1 MSAVIDERPV
11 AVAASSDAAVAPA
24 SIDSGAGGSLAANT
38 RDALARFIPALAL
51 FVAVLVVWEG
61 VSRIFKLPEFVLP
74 APTAIVAVLIDH
86 QRDLALAA
94 YVTAKE
100 VLYGFLLSAV
110 IGAAVALVI
119 ARFARFGR
127 ALYPLVVL
135 FQTVPKVALA
145 PLFILWFGFDLA
157 PKVTLIVVIAFFPV
171 AINMLVGLQTV
182 DPNLIALMRSVGAS
196 RNEILRRIQIP
207 NSLPYLMAGL
217 KVAVTL
223 AVIGAIV
230 GEFAGAQAGLGYMIQ
245 FASTQMQTSLVFAA
259 LVEVS
264 VLGLL
269 FYYVIE
275 WLERRYINWMP
286 ATN

>member
-1 MSAVIDERPV
+1 MMAGIHENG
-11 AVAASSDAAVAPA
+11 AATASTAETRGGSSVDARGPA
-24 SIDSGAGGSLAANT
+24 SA
-38 RDALARFIPALAL
+38 FVPALGL
-51 FVAVLVVWEG
+51 FIAVLVLWEAA
-61 VSRIFKLPEFVLP
+61 SRLLKLPEFVLP
-74 APTAIVAVLIDH
+74 PPTAIVAVLIQH
-86 QRDLALAA
+86 QRDLSNAA
-94 YVTAKE
+94 YVTAIE
-100 VLYGFLLSAV
+100 VLYGFVLSAV

-157 PKVTLIVVIAFFPV
+157 PKVMLIVVIAFFPV

-196 RNEILRRIQIP
+196 RNEILRRIQVP
-207 NSLPYLMAGL
+207 HSLPYLMAGL
-217 KVAVTL
+217 KVAVTF

-230 GEFAGAQAGLGYMIQ
+230 GEFAGAQAGLGYVIQ

-275 WLERRYINWMP
+275 WLEKRYINWVP
-286 ATN
+286 SAN

>member
-1 MSAVIDERPV
+1 MTRDDPV
-11 AVAASSDAAVAPA
+11 ARPA
-24 SIDSGAGGSLAANT
+24 SIDASTGLVASTRGALS
-38 RDALARFIPALAL
+38 RFVPALGL
-51 FVAVLVVWEG
+51 FIAVLIVWEA
-61 VSRIFKLPEFVLP
+61 VSRMFRLPEFVLP
-74 APTAIVAVLIDH
+74 APTAILAVLIAH
-86 QRDLALAA
+86 QRDLGYAA
-94 YVTAKE
+94 YVTARE
-100 VLYGFLLSAV
+100 VLYGFLFSAV
-110 IGAAVALVI
+110 IGAAVALVT
-119 ARFARFGR
+119 ARFAAFGR

-157 PKVTLIVVIAFFPV
+157 PKVVLIVVIAFFPV
-171 AINMLVGLQTV
+171 AINMMVGLQNV

-196 RNEILRRIQIP
+196 RNEILMRIQIP

-275 WLERRYINWMP
+275 WIERRYVDWVP
-286 ATN
+286 AAD

>member
-1 MSAVIDERPV
+1 MAMIRDDPV
-11 AVAASSDAAVAPA
+11 ALPAGIDASAGFVASTR
-24 SIDSGAGGSLAANT
+24 GALS
-38 RDALARFIPALAL
+38 RFVPALGL
-51 FVAVLVVWEG
+51 FVAVLVVWEA
-61 VSRIFKLPEFVLP
+61 VSRMFRLPEFVLP
-74 APTAIVAVLIDH
+74 APTAILAVLIAH
-86 QRDLALAA
+86 QRDLGYAA
-94 YVTAKE
+94 YVTARE
-100 VLYGFLLSAV
+100 VLYGFVFSAI
-110 IGAAVALVI
+110 IGAAVALVT
-119 ARFARFGR
+119 ARFAAFGR

-157 PKVTLIVVIAFFPV
+157 PKVVLIVVIAFFPV
-171 AINMLVGLQTV
+171 AINMMVGLQNV

-196 RNEILRRIQIP
+196 RNEILMRIQIP

-275 WLERRYINWMP
+275 WIERRYVDWVP
-286 ATN
+286 AAD

>member
-1 MSAVIDERPV
+1 MADDRRRV
-11 AVAASSDAAVAPA
+11 ASDDATGGHAAATRAALAGAAPA
-24 SIDSGAGGSLAANT
+24 
-38 RDALARFIPALAL
+38 FAL
-51 FVAVLVVWEG
+51 FVGVVIVWES
-61 VSRIFKLPEFVLP
+61 VARIFKLPEFVLP
-74 APTAIVAVLIDH
+74 APTSIVEVLASR
-86 QRDLALAA
+86 QRELGFAA

-100 VLYGFLLSAV
+100 VLWGFLLSAV

-119 ARFARFGR
+119 ARFAAFGR

-135 FQTVPKVALA
+135 FQNVPKVALA

-157 PKVTLIVVIAFFPV
+157 PKVVLIVVIAFFPV

-182 DPNLIALMRSVGAS
+182 DSNLIALMRSVGAS
-196 RNEILRRIQIP
+196 RNEILTRIQIP

-264 VLGLL
+264 VLGML

-275 WLERRYINWMP
+275 WIERRYIDWMP
-286 ATN
+286 HAN

>member
-1 MSAVIDERPV
+1 MSVV
-11 AVAASSDAAVAPA
+11 ANADIVVPPA
-24 SIDSGAGGSLAANT
+24 SVEAGSGRASGART
-38 RDALARFIPALAL
+38 ALVRFVPAFAL
-51 FVAVLVVWEG
+51 FVVVLAVWEG
-61 VSRIFKLPEFVLP
+61 VARIFKLPEFVLP
-74 APTAIVAVLIDH
+74 PPTAILQVLIAH
-86 QRDLALAA
+86 QRDLGFAA
-94 YVTAKE
+94 YVTARE
-100 VLYGFLLSAV
+100 VLFGFLLSAV

-119 ARFARFGR
+119 ARFATFGR

-157 PKVTLIVVIAFFPV
+157 PKVMLIVVIAFFPV

-182 DPNLIALMRSVGAS
+182 DPNLVALMRSVGAS
-196 RNEILRRIQIP
+196 RNEILMRIQVP

-269 FYYVIE
+269 FYYIIE
-275 WLERRYINWMP
+275 WLEKRYVNWLP
-286 ATN
+286 GAN

>member
-1 MSAVIDERPV
+1 MSVIVDEQ
-11 AVAASSDAAVAPA
+11 AAQVPA
-24 SIDSGAGGSLAANT
+24 SIDARPAPGVRT
-38 RDALARFIPALAL
+38 REAMSRFMPALVL
-51 FVAVLVVWEG
+51 FVGIVVVWEA
-61 VSRIFKLPEFVLP
+61 VARIFRLPEFVLP
-74 APTAIVAVLIDH
+74 APTAIVEVLIAH
-86 QRDLALAA
+86 QASLAYAA
-94 YVTAKE
+94 FVTSQE
-100 VLYGFLLSAV
+100 VLWGFLLSAV
-110 IGAAVALVI
+110 IGAGVALVI
-119 ARFARFGR
+119 ARFAAFGR

-135 FQTVPKVALA
+135 FQNVPKVALA

-157 PKVTLIVVIAFFPV
+157 PKVVLIVVIAFFPV

-182 DPNLIALMRSVGAS
+182 DANLVALMRSVGAS
-196 RNEILRRIQIP
+196 RNEILMRIQIP

-264 VLGLL
+264 VLGML

-275 WLERRYINWMP
+275 WIERRYIDWMP
-286 ATN
+286 AVA

>member
-1 MSAVIDERPV
+1 
-11 AVAASSDAAVAPA
+11 
-24 SIDSGAGGSLAANT
+24 
-38 RDALARFIPALAL
+38 
-51 FVAVLVVWEG
+51 
-61 VSRIFKLPEFVLP
+61 
-74 APTAIVAVLIDH
+74 
-86 QRDLALAA
+86 
-94 YVTAKE
+94 
-100 VLYGFLLSAV
+100 
-110 IGAAVALVI
+110 
-119 ARFARFGR
+119 
-127 ALYPLVVL
+127 VL
-135 FQTVPKVALA
+135 FQNVPKVALA

-157 PKVTLIVVIAFFPV
+157 PKVVLIVVIAFFPV

-182 DPNLIALMRSVGAS
+182 DSNLIALMRSVGAS

-264 VLGLL
+264 VLGML

-275 WLERRYINWMP
+275 WIERRYINWMP
-286 ATN
+286 AAN

>member
-1 MSAVIDERPV
+1 MTTMADDNVTRAPVTSETRPAAGARRHETLSRFVPPFALLLGVIV
-11 AVAASSDAAVAPA
+11 
-24 SIDSGAGGSLAANT
+24 
-38 RDALARFIPALAL
+38 F
-51 FVAVLVVWEG
+51 WEA
-61 VSRIFKLPEFVLP
+61 VSRIFRLPEFVLP
-74 APTAIVAVLIDH
+74 APSMIVSVLIAH
-86 QRDLALAA
+86 QRDLAYAA
-94 YVTAKE
+94 FVTARE
-100 VLYGFLLSAV
+100 VLWGFVLSGV

-119 ARFARFGR
+119 ARFATFGR

-135 FQTVPKVALA
+135 FQNVPKVALA

-157 PKVTLIVVIAFFPV
+157 PKVVLIVVIAFFPV

-182 DPNLIALMRSVGAS
+182 DSNLIALMRSVGAS
-196 RNEILRRIQIP
+196 RNEILWRIQIP

-245 FASTQMQTSLVFAA
+245 FASTQMQTALVFAA

-264 VLGLL
+264 VLGML
-269 FYYVIE
+269 FYYAIE
-275 WLERRYINWMP
+275 WIERRYIDWMP
-286 ATN
+286 QAA

>member
-1 MSAVIDERPV
+1 MTAIVDDDPARVS
-11 AVAASSDAAVAPA
+11 A
-24 SIDSGAGGSLAANT
+24 SIDAGTGFAARTRGALT
-38 RDALARFIPALAL
+38 RFVPALAL
-51 FVAVLVVWEG
+51 FVAVVLVWEG
-61 VSRIFKLPEFVLP
+61 VARIFRLPEFVLP
-74 APTAIVAVLIDH
+74 APTSIVAVLVTH
-86 QRDLALAA
+86 QRDLGYAA
-94 YVTAKE
+94 YVTAQE
-100 VLYGFLLSAV
+100 VLWGFLLSAV

-119 ARFARFGR
+119 ARFATFGR

-157 PKVTLIVVIAFFPV
+157 PKVVLIVVIAFFPV

-182 DPNLIALMRSVGAS
+182 DANLVALMHSVGAS
-196 RNEILRRIQIP
+196 RNEILLRIKIP

-264 VLGLL
+264 VLGML

-275 WLERRYINWMP
+275 WIERRYIDWLPVAN
-286 ATN
+286 

>member
-1 MSAVIDERPV
+1 VTAIVNQETAR
-11 AVAASSDAAVAPA
+11 APA
-24 SIDSGAGGSLAANT
+24 NVDAEAKRATNRRAAWS
-38 RDALARFIPALAL
+38 RFMPPLAL
-51 FVAVLVVWEG
+51 FVGVVVAWEA
-61 VSRIFKLPEFVLP
+61 VSRIFRLPEFVLP
-74 APTAIVAVLIDH
+74 APTAIVEVLIAH
-86 QRDLALAA
+86 QASLAYAA
-94 YVTAKE
+94 FVTSQE
-100 VLYGFLLSAV
+100 VLWGFLLSAV
-110 IGAAVALVI
+110 IGAGVALVI
-119 ARFARFGR
+119 ARFAAFGR

-135 FQTVPKVALA
+135 FQNVPKVALA

-157 PKVTLIVVIAFFPV
+157 PKVVLIVVIAFFPV

-182 DPNLIALMRSVGAS
+182 DANLVALMRSVGAS
-196 RNEILRRIQIP
+196 RNEILMRIQIP

-264 VLGLL
+264 VLGML

-275 WLERRYINWMP
+275 WIERRYIDWMP
-286 ATN
+286 AAG

>member
-1 MSAVIDERPV
+1 MTTMADDNVTRAPVTSETRPAAGARRHETLSRFVPPFALLLGVIV
-11 AVAASSDAAVAPA
+11 
-24 SIDSGAGGSLAANT
+24 
-38 RDALARFIPALAL
+38 F
-51 FVAVLVVWEG
+51 WEA
-61 VSRIFKLPEFVLP
+61 VSRIFRLPEFVLP
-74 APTAIVAVLIDH
+74 APSMIVSVLIAH
-86 QRDLALAA
+86 QRDLAYAA
-94 YVTAKE
+94 FVTARE
-100 VLYGFLLSAV
+100 VLWGFVLSGV

-119 ARFARFGR
+119 ARFATFGR

-135 FQTVPKVALA
+135 FQNVPKVALA

-157 PKVTLIVVIAFFPV
+157 PKVVLIVVIAFFPV

-182 DPNLIALMRSVGAS
+182 DSNLIALMRSVGAS
-196 RNEILRRIQIP
+196 RNEILWRIQIP

-245 FASTQMQTSLVFAA
+245 FASTQMQTALVFAA

-264 VLGLL
+264 VLGML

-275 WLERRYINWMP
+275 WIERRYIDWMP
-286 ATN
+286 HTA

>member
-1 MSAVIDERPV
+1 MTVTVDDNRVPLRNAVEADARPV
-11 AVAASSDAAVAPA
+11 EERRAA
-24 SIDSGAGGSLAANT
+24 LAALLPAFGLFMAII
-38 RDALARFIPALAL
+38 AL
-51 FVAVLVVWEG
+51 WEA
-61 VSRIFKLPEFVLP
+61 VSRVFKLPEFVLP
-74 APTAIVAVLIDH
+74 APTSILEVLVSR
-86 QRDLALAA
+86 QRELGFAA
-94 YVTAKE
+94 YVTATE
-100 VLYGFLLSAV
+100 VVLGFLISGLV
-110 IGAAVALVI
+110 GATVALVI
-119 ARFARFGR
+119 ARFTTFGR

-135 FQTVPKVALA
+135 FQNVPKVALA

-157 PKVTLIVVIAFFPV
+157 PKVLLIVVIAFFPV

-182 DPNLIALMRSVGAS
+182 DANLIALMRSVGAS
-196 RNEILRRIQIP
+196 RNEILRRIQLP

-264 VLGLL
+264 VLGML

-275 WLERRYINWMP
+275 WIERRYIDWMP
-286 ATN
+286 AAN

>member
-1 MSAVIDERPV
+1 MITASGSDP
-11 AVAASSDAAVAPA
+11 VAASA
-24 SIDSGAGGSLAANT
+24 SVDSRVGAGGG
-38 RDALARFIPALAL
+38 ARSAIVRLMPAFAL
-51 FVAVLVVWEG
+51 FAAVLVVWEG
-61 VSRIFKLPEFVLP
+61 VARIFHLPEFVLP
-74 APTAIVAVLIDH
+74 APTAIFNVLVAH
-86 QRDLALAA
+86 QRDLAIAA
-94 YVTAKE
+94 YVTATE
-100 VLYGFLLSAV
+100 VLCGFVLSAV

-119 ARFARFGR
+119 ARFAKFGR

-157 PKVTLIVVIAFFPV
+157 PKVMLIVVIAFFPV

-182 DPNLIALMRSVGAS
+182 DSNLIALMRSVGAS
-196 RNEILRRIQIP
+196 RNEILTRIQIP

-264 VLGLL
+264 VLGLM
-269 FYYVIE
+269 FYYAIE
-275 WLERRYINWMP
+275 WLERRYINWLP
-286 ATN
+286 AAN

>member
-1 MSAVIDERPV
+1 MTAMVNDEPARI
-11 AVAASSDAAVAPA
+11 AAGSDAGTGRIANARVAF
-24 SIDSGAGGSLAANT
+24 
-38 RDALARFIPALAL
+38 ARFMPAFAL
-51 FVAVLVVWEG
+51 FVGVIVVWEA
-61 VSRIFKLPEFVLP
+61 VARIFRLPEFVLP
-74 APTAIVAVLIDH
+74 PPTAIVGVLVAH
-86 QRDLALAA
+86 QRDLGYAA
-94 YVTAKE
+94 YVTARE
-100 VLYGFLLSAV
+100 VLWGFVLSAV
-110 IGAAVALVI
+110 IGGAVALVI
-119 ARFARFGR
+119 ARFAAFGR

-135 FQTVPKVALA
+135 FQNVPKVALA

-157 PKVTLIVVIAFFPV
+157 PKIVLIVVIAFFPV

-182 DPNLIALMRSVGAS
+182 DSNLIALMRSVGAS
-196 RNEILRRIQIP
+196 RNEILLRIQIP

-264 VLGLL
+264 VLGML

-275 WLERRYINWMP
+275 WIERRYINWMP
-286 ATN
+286 RAD

>member
-1 MSAVIDERPV
+1 MP
-11 AVAASSDAAVAPA
+11 P
-24 SIDSGAGGSLAANT
+24 
-38 RDALARFIPALAL
+38 LAL
-51 FVAVLVVWEG
+51 FVGVVVAWEA
-61 VSRIFKLPEFVLP
+61 VSRMFRLPEFVLP
-74 APTAIVAVLIDH
+74 APTAIVEVLIAH
-86 QRDLALAA
+86 QASLAYAA
-94 YVTAKE
+94 FVTSQE
-100 VLYGFLLSAV
+100 VLWGFLLSAV
-110 IGAAVALVI
+110 IGAGVALVI
-119 ARFARFGR
+119 ARFAAFGR

-135 FQTVPKVALA
+135 FQNVPKVALA

-157 PKVTLIVVIAFFPV
+157 PKVVLIVVIAFFPV

-182 DPNLIALMRSVGAS
+182 DANLVALMRSVGAS
-196 RNEILRRIQIP
+196 RNEILMRIQIP

-264 VLGLL
+264 VLGML

-275 WLERRYINWMP
+275 WIERRYIDWMP
-286 ATN
+286 AVA

>member
-1 MSAVIDERPV
+1 MTSMVNSETAHAPV
-11 AVAASSDAAVAPA
+11 SVE
-24 SIDSGAGGSLAANT
+24 SGAGAGPGTSMRAT
-38 RDALARFIPALAL
+38 WVRFMPPLAL
-51 FVAVLVVWEG
+51 FVGVVVVWEA
-61 VSRIFKLPEFVLP
+61 VSRIFRLPEFVLP
-74 APTAIVAVLIDH
+74 APTAIVEVLISN
-86 QRDLALAA
+86 QRALAYA
-94 YVTAKE
+94 AFVTARE
-100 VLYGFLLSAV
+100 VLWGFLLSAV

-119 ARFARFGR
+119 ARFAAFGR

-135 FQTVPKVALA
+135 FQNVPKVALA

-157 PKVTLIVVIAFFPV
+157 PKVVLIVVIAFFPV

-182 DPNLIALMRSVGAS
+182 DANLIALMRSVGAS
-196 RNEILRRIQIP
+196 RNEILLRIQIP
-207 NSLPYLMAGL
+207 SSLPYLMAGL
-217 KVAVTL
+217 KVAVTF

-264 VLGLL
+264 VLGML

-275 WLERRYINWMP
+275 WVERRYIDWMP
-286 ATN
+286 AAA

>member
-1 MSAVIDERPV
+1 MIRDDPAARTAGID
-11 AVAASSDAAVAPA
+11 ASTGLV
-24 SIDSGAGGSLAANT
+24 ANT
-38 RDALARFIPALAL
+38 RGAVLRFVPALGL
-51 FVAVLVVWEG
+51 FIAVLVVWEG

-74 APTAIVAVLIDH
+74 APTAILAVLIAH
-86 QRDLALAA
+86 QRDLGYAA
-94 YVTAKE
+94 YVTARE
-100 VLYGFLLSAV
+100 VLYGFLFSAV
-110 IGAAVALVI
+110 IGAAVALVT
-119 ARFARFGR
+119 ARFAAFGR

-157 PKVTLIVVIAFFPV
+157 PKVVLIVVIAFFPV
-171 AINMLVGLQTV
+171 AINMMVGLQNV

-196 RNEILRRIQIP
+196 RNEILMRIQIP

-275 WLERRYINWMP
+275 WIERRYVDWVP
-286 ATN
+286 AAD

>member
-1 MSAVIDERPV
+1 MTTMADGNVTG
-11 AVAASSDAAVAPA
+11 VAASVEARAAV
-24 SIDSGAGGSLAANT
+24 GARA
-38 RDALARFIPALAL
+38 RDTLARFMPPFALL
-51 FVAVLVVWEG
+51 LGVIVVWEA
-61 VSRIFKLPEFVLP
+61 VSRIFRLPEFVLP
-74 APTAIVAVLIDH
+74 APSTIVSVLIAH
-86 QRDLALAA
+86 QRDLAYGAF
-94 YVTAKE
+94 VTARE
-100 VLYGFLLSAV
+100 VLWGFVLSGV

-119 ARFARFGR
+119 ARFATFGR

-135 FQTVPKVALA
+135 FQNVPKVALA

-157 PKVTLIVVIAFFPV
+157 PKVVLIVVIAFFPV

-182 DPNLIALMRSVGAS
+182 DSNLIALMRSVGAS
-196 RNEILRRIQIP
+196 RNEILWRIQIP

-245 FASTQMQTSLVFAA
+245 FASTQMQTALVFAA

-264 VLGLL
+264 VLGML
-269 FYYVIE
+269 FYYAIE
-275 WLERRYINWMP
+275 WIERRYIDWMP
-286 ATN
+286 QAA

>member
-1 MSAVIDERPV
+1 MVDEETAGAPV
-11 AVAASSDAAVAPA
+11 NLDAGAKPA
-24 SIDSGAGGSLAANT
+24 TNMRGTWL
-38 RDALARFIPALAL
+38 RFMPPFAL
-51 FVAVLVVWEG
+51 FVGVVVAWEA
-61 VSRIFKLPEFVLP
+61 VSRIFRLPEFVLP
-74 APTAIVAVLIDH
+74 APTAIVEVLIAH
-86 QRDLALAA
+86 QASLAYAA
-94 YVTAKE
+94 FVTAQE
-100 VLYGFLLSAV
+100 VLWGFLLSAV
-110 IGAAVALVI
+110 VGAAVALVI
-119 ARFARFGR
+119 ARFAAFGR

-135 FQTVPKVALA
+135 FQNVPKVALA

-157 PKVTLIVVIAFFPV
+157 PKVVLIVVIAFFPV

-182 DPNLIALMRSVGAS
+182 DMNLVALMRSVGAS
-196 RNEILRRIQIP
+196 RNEILTRIQIP

-264 VLGLL
+264 VLGML

-275 WLERRYINWMP
+275 WVERRYVDWMP
-286 ATN
+286 AVA

>member
-1 MSAVIDERPV
+1 VTATVNQETAR
-11 AVAASSDAAVAPA
+11 APA
-24 SIDSGAGGSLAANT
+24 NVDAEAKRATNRRAAWS
-38 RDALARFIPALAL
+38 RFMPPLAL
-51 FVAVLVVWEG
+51 FVGVVVAWEA
-61 VSRIFKLPEFVLP
+61 VSRMFRLPEFVLP
-74 APTAIVAVLIDH
+74 APTAIVEVLIAH
-86 QRDLALAA
+86 QASLAYAA
-94 YVTAKE
+94 FVTSQE
-100 VLYGFLLSAV
+100 VLWGFLLSAV
-110 IGAAVALVI
+110 IGAGVALVI
-119 ARFARFGR
+119 ARFAAFGR

-135 FQTVPKVALA
+135 FQNVPKVALA

-157 PKVTLIVVIAFFPV
+157 PKVVLIVVIAFFPI

-182 DPNLIALMRSVGAS
+182 DANLVALMRSVGAS
-196 RNEILRRIQIP
+196 RNEILMRIQIP

-264 VLGLL
+264 VLGML

-275 WLERRYINWMP
+275 WIERRYIDWMP
-286 ATN
+286 AVA

>member
-1 MSAVIDERPV
+1 VTAIVNQETAR
-11 AVAASSDAAVAPA
+11 APA
-24 SIDSGAGGSLAANT
+24 NVDAEAKRATNRRAAWS
-38 RDALARFIPALAL
+38 RFMPPLAL
-51 FVAVLVVWEG
+51 FVGVVVAWEA
-61 VSRIFKLPEFVLP
+61 VSRIFRLPEFVLP
-74 APTAIVAVLIDH
+74 APTAIVEVLIAH
-86 QRDLALAA
+86 QASLAYAA
-94 YVTAKE
+94 FVTSQE
-100 VLYGFLLSAV
+100 VLWGFLLSAV
-110 IGAAVALVI
+110 IGAGVALVI
-119 ARFARFGR
+119 ARFAAFGL

-135 FQTVPKVALA
+135 LQNVPKVALA

-157 PKVTLIVVIAFFPV
+157 PKVVLIVVIAFFPV

-182 DPNLIALMRSVGAS
+182 DANLVALMRSVGAS
-196 RNEILRRIQIP
+196 RNEILMRIQIP

-264 VLGLL
+264 VLGML

-275 WLERRYINWMP
+275 WIERRYIDWMP
-286 ATN
+286 AVA

>member
-1 MSAVIDERPV
+1 MTAIVNQETAR
-11 AVAASSDAAVAPA
+11 APA
-24 SIDSGAGGSLAANT
+24 KVDAEAKRATNRRAAWS
-38 RDALARFIPALAL
+38 RFMPPFAL
-51 FVAVLVVWEG
+51 FVGVVVAWEA
-61 VSRIFKLPEFVLP
+61 VSRIFRLPEFVLP
-74 APTAIVAVLIDH
+74 APTAIVEVLIAH
-86 QRDLALAA
+86 QASLAYAA
-94 YVTAKE
+94 FVTSQE
-100 VLYGFLLSAV
+100 VLWGFLLSAV
-110 IGAAVALVI
+110 IGAGVALVI
-119 ARFARFGR
+119 ARFAAFGR

-135 FQTVPKVALA
+135 FQNVPKVALA

-157 PKVTLIVVIAFFPV
+157 PKVVLIVVIAFFPV

-182 DPNLIALMRSVGAS
+182 DANLVALMRSVGAS
-196 RNEILRRIQIP
+196 RNEILMRIQIP

-264 VLGLL
+264 VLGML

-275 WLERRYINWMP
+275 WIERRYIDWMP
-286 ATN
+286 AVA

>member
-1 MSAVIDERPV
+1 VSSIVNDETAGARANIDVGARPGTNV
-11 AVAASSDAAVAPA
+11 R
-24 SIDSGAGGSLAANT
+24 GAW
-38 RDALARFIPALAL
+38 ARFMPPLAL
-51 FVAVLVVWEG
+51 FVGVVVVWEA
-61 VSRIFKLPEFVLP
+61 VSRMFRLPEFVLP
-74 APTAIVAVLIDH
+74 APTAIVEVLISN
-86 QRDLALAA
+86 QRALGYAA
-94 YVTAKE
+94 FVTARE
-100 VLYGFLLSAV
+100 VLWGFLLSAV
-110 IGAAVALVI
+110 VGAAVALMI
-119 ARFARFGR
+119 ARFAAFGR

-135 FQTVPKVALA
+135 FQNVPKVALA

-157 PKVTLIVVIAFFPV
+157 PKVVLIVVIAFFPV

-182 DPNLIALMRSVGAS
+182 DANLIALMRSVGAS
-196 RNEILRRIQIP
+196 RNEILLRIQVP

-264 VLGLL
+264 VLGML

-275 WLERRYINWMP
+275 WVERRYIDWMP
-286 ATN
+286 AAD

>member
-1 MSAVIDERPV
+1 VTAIVNQETAR
-11 AVAASSDAAVAPA
+11 APA
-24 SIDSGAGGSLAANT
+24 NVDAEAKRATNRRAAWS
-38 RDALARFIPALAL
+38 RFMPPLAL
-51 FVAVLVVWEG
+51 FVGVVVAWEA
-61 VSRIFKLPEFVLP
+61 VSRMFRLPEFVLP
-74 APTAIVAVLIDH
+74 APTAIVEVLIAH
-86 QRDLALAA
+86 QTSLAYAA
-94 YVTAKE
+94 FVTSQE
-100 VLYGFLLSAV
+100 VLWGFLLSAV
-110 IGAAVALVI
+110 IGAGVALVI
-119 ARFARFGR
+119 ARFAAFGR

-135 FQTVPKVALA
+135 FQNVPKVALA

-157 PKVTLIVVIAFFPV
+157 PKVVLIVVIAFFPV

-182 DPNLIALMRSVGAS
+182 DANLVALMRSVGAS
-196 RNEILRRIQIP
+196 RNEILMRIQIP

-264 VLGLL
+264 VLGML

-275 WLERRYINWMP
+275 WIERRYIDWMP
-286 ATN
+286 AVA

>member
-1 MSAVIDERPV
+1 VTAIVNQETARASANV
-11 AVAASSDAAVAPA
+11 DAEAKRAT
-24 SIDSGAGGSLAANT
+24 NT
-38 RDALARFIPALAL
+38 RAAWSRFMPPFAL
-51 FVAVLVVWEG
+51 FVGVVVAWEA
-61 VSRIFKLPEFVLP
+61 VSRMFRLPEFVLP
-74 APTAIVAVLIDH
+74 APTAIVEVLIAH
-86 QRDLALAA
+86 QASLAYAA
-94 YVTAKE
+94 FVTSQE
-100 VLYGFLLSAV
+100 VLWGFLLSAV
-110 IGAAVALVI
+110 IGAGVALVI
-119 ARFARFGR
+119 ARFAAFGR

-135 FQTVPKVALA
+135 FQNVPKVALA

-157 PKVTLIVVIAFFPV
+157 PKVVLIVVIAFFPV

-182 DPNLIALMRSVGAS
+182 DANLVALMRSVGAS
-196 RNEILRRIQIP
+196 RNEILMRIQIP

-264 VLGLL
+264 VLGML

-275 WLERRYINWMP
+275 WIERRYIDWMP
-286 ATN
+286 AVA

>member
-1 MSAVIDERPV
+1 MTAIAEDTR
-11 AVAASSDAAVAPA
+11 AHLAASEAEAR
-24 SIDSGAGGSLAANT
+24 AGRVT
-38 RDALARFIPALAL
+38 RTRTALAGAMPAFAL
-51 FVAVLVVWEG
+51 FVGVVVVWEA

-74 APTAIVAVLIDH
+74 APTSIVQVLVSR
-86 QRDLALAA
+86 QRELGFAA

-100 VLYGFLLSAV
+100 VLWGFLLSAV

-119 ARFARFGR
+119 ARFAAFGR

-135 FQTVPKVALA
+135 FQNVPKVALA

-157 PKVTLIVVIAFFPV
+157 PKVVLIVVIAFFPV

-182 DPNLIALMRSVGAS
+182 DSNLVALMRSVGAS
-196 RNEILRRIQIP
+196 RNEILLRIQIP

-264 VLGLL
+264 VLGML

-275 WLERRYINWMP
+275 GIERHYIDWMP
-286 ATN
+286 RAD

>member
-1 MSAVIDERPV
+1 MTAIVEKTARAPV
-11 AVAASSDAAVAPA
+11 NGDAEVKRATNM
-24 SIDSGAGGSLAANT
+24 GGTWL
-38 RDALARFIPALAL
+38 RFMPPFAL
-51 FVAVLVVWEG
+51 FVGVVMAWEA
-61 VSRIFKLPEFVLP
+61 VSRIFRLPEFVLP
-74 APTAIVAVLIDH
+74 APTAIVEVLIAH
-86 QRDLALAA
+86 QGALAYA
-94 YVTAKE
+94 AFVTAQE
-100 VLYGFLLSAV
+100 VLWGFLLSAL

-119 ARFARFGR
+119 ARFAAFGR

-135 FQTVPKVALA
+135 FQNVPKVALA

-157 PKVTLIVVIAFFPV
+157 PKVVLIVVIAFFPV

-182 DPNLIALMRSVGAS
+182 DANLVALMRSVGAS
-196 RNEILRRIQIP
+196 RNEILTRIQIP

-264 VLGLL
+264 VLGML

-275 WLERRYINWMP
+275 WVERRYVDWMP
-286 ATN
+286 AVA

>member
-1 MSAVIDERPV
+1 MSAR
-11 AVAASSDAAVAPA
+11 S
-24 SIDSGAGGSLAANT
+24 
-38 RDALARFIPALAL
+38 ALARFLPALAL
-51 FVAVLVVWEG
+51 FIGVLIVWEG

-74 APTAIVAVLIDH
+74 PPTAIVRVLIDH
-86 QRDLALAA
+86 QRELAFAA
-94 YVTAKE
+94 YVTATE
-100 VLYGFLLSAV
+100 VLYGFVLSAV

-119 ARFARFGR
+119 ARFAKFGR

-157 PKVTLIVVIAFFPV
+157 PKVALIVVIAFFPV

-196 RNEILRRIQIP
+196 RNEILRRIQVP
-207 NSLPYLMAGL
+207 HSLPYLMAGL

-275 WLERRYINWMP
+275 WLEGRYINWVP
-286 ATN
+286 GSH